1 MENKKQSS
9 IEWLIKEIE
18 NRNGIIDSETDPYVK
33 GSMIHFGYEDLY
45 KEAKEKHKQEII
57 DACEEFGNLNG
68 VDIEDYTEYYNQNF
82 NK

>member
-9 IEWLIKEIE
+9 IEWLELEIKNFNTVITKEYLLKLIEKAKEI
-18 NRNGIIDSETDPYVK
+18 
-33 GSMIHFGYEDLY
+33 
-45 KEAKEKHKQEII
+45 HKQEII

-82 NK
+82 NQQ